1 MLDPRLV
8 EALARVLR
16 LEPSR
21 VTAETSAQTTPA
33 WDSVAHL
40 SLVLELEDVFNV
52 RFPSEEI
59 PNLNTAG
66 RLQDSITRLNASG

>member
-1 MLDPRLV
+1 MLDPRLT
-8 EALARVLR
+8 ETIARVLR

-21 VTAETSAQTTPA
+21 VTADTSAQTTPS

-40 SLVLELEDVFNV
+40 GLILELEDVFDV

-59 PNLNTAG
+59 PVLNTTM
-66 RLQDSITRLNASG
+66 RLQEAISRLKG